1 MRGFILTA
9 LLSAACLASAP
20 PAAAQAWPAKPVRFI
35 VTFTAGGAADLTAR
49 ILGEKLAETWKQQV
63 IVENRGGGNGSVGV
77 EAAMRSPADG
87 YTYLLL
93 ANTHVI
99 NVALYQKLS
108 YDLFRDFNPVLMTT
122 AAPLLLAANP
132 RLPASNIAEVTAALR
147 ARPGKIDIATCGI
160 ATAHHFAME
169 IYKHATKTFAV
180 HIPHRGCSPAV
191 VDTVSGVV
199 DIVMVSL
206 PAGLPFVNQGKLK
219 AIGITARQR
228 SPSAP
233 SIPTFRESGLKELAD
248 YEVDNYYG
256 LMAPAG
262 TPREILARVEADTRK
277 ALEAPDVRKRLAGAG
292 LDPFVLGPEQ
302 MVAAMRNDVTKFKRA
317 IEVAGIKPE

>member
-1 MRGFILTA
+1 MLRT
-9 LLSAACLASAP
+9 LLAVLLGWCTTLASA
-20 PAAAQAWPAKPVRFI
+20 AAVAQAWPSKPVRVV
-35 VTFTAGGAADLTAR
+35 VTFTTGGAADLTAR
-49 ILGEKLAETWKQQV
+49 ILGEKLAELCRQQV
-63 IVENRGGGNGSVGV
+63 VVENRGGGNGSVGV
-77 EAAMRSPADG
+77 EAVMRSPADG
-87 YTYLLL
+87 YTFLLL

-99 NVALYQKLS
+99 NVALFPKLS
-108 YDLFRDFNPVLMTT
+108 YDLLRDFAPVMMTT
-122 AAPLLLAANP
+122 AAPLLLAVHP
-132 RLPASNIAEVTAALR
+132 RVAASSITELTQALR

-206 PAGLPFVNQGKLK
+206 PAGLPFAKQGKLK
-219 AIGITARQR
+219 AIGITARER

-233 SIPTFRESGLKELAD
+233 DIPTFRESGMTELAD

-256 LMAPAG
+256 PMAPAG
-262 TPREILARVEADTRK
+262 TPREILARVEG
-277 ALEAPDVRKRLAGAG
+277 DVRKVLAMADVRARLGGAG
-292 LDPFVLGPEQ
+292 LDPFILGPEQ
-302 MVAAMRNDVTKFKRA
+302 MVAAMRTDVDKFKRIIA
-317 IEVAGIKPE
+317 VANIKAE